1 MRIVAIIIQ
10 PPRLLDTVPGLLSNR
25 TVAWS
30 ETCRS
35 RSWSSVTSTVTSWE
49 TLPMH
54 VARRCIHSG
63 AMSNGWKGRM
73 WSAVET
79 GGGRGPVSPPVPI
92 GGGPQPVEHLT
103 WRAARRRCRDPPRT
117 RATSPETGTGGRR
130 PGSALDV
137 LLRGEQR
144 EFVRPRERLPVTGDG
159 DREGAGDRG
168 GGQSVAGISA
178 KEAGG
183 EIAGDERVAR
193 ADGVDSANRHR
204 GHLH

>member
-10 PPRLLDTVPGLLSNR
+10 PPRLLDTVPGWLGNA
-25 TVAWS
+25 TVARAGG
-30 ETCRS
+30 CRS
-35 RSWSSVTSTVTSWE
+35 RSWSTVTSTVTSWE

-79 GGGRGPVSPPVPI
+79 GGRRVPVSPSVPI
-92 GGGPQPVEHLT
+92 GGGLQPVEHLT

-168 GGQSVAGISA
+168 GGQSLAGIPAREGSG
-178 KEAGG
+178 KK
-183 EIAGDERVAR
+183 AGDE
-193 ADGVDSANRHR
+193 
-204 GHLH
+204 

>member
-30 ETCRS
+30 ESCRS
-35 RSWSSVTSTVTSWE
+35 RSWSTVTSTVTSWE

-54 VARRCIHSG
+54 VGRRCIHSG
-63 AMSNGWKGRM
+63 TMSKRW
-73 WSAVET
+73 E
-79 GGGRGPVSPPVPI
+79 GPNVVSRREWRTPGAGLAPVPV
-92 GGGPQPVEHLT
+92 GGGPQPVGPLAGVRHDDGVGIRLE
-103 WRAARRRCRDPPRT
+103 RGRRLLRR
-117 RATSPETGTGGRR
+117 GTGGRR
-130 PGSALDV
+130 QGSALDV

-168 GGQSVAGISA
+168 GGQSVAGIPA
-178 KEAGG
+178 KEARG

-193 ADGVDSANRHR
+193 ADGVDRAN
-204 GHLH
+204 